1 MFSFASCNLLVLLT
15 GRVVKGRARS
25 IRSCIPA
32 LPTFFFFC
40 LPPGCISS
48 SARLQ
53 FYTFSR
59 AQSPSS
65 TKKSAHVQ
73 SSMRG
78 RFLHPET
85 VCIVCLWVLQIRA
98 PLLTLCRLFCWS
110 GCTTAAPPSHHTI
123 TPADSTKTWESHR
136 SLLDRT
142 KQSSQSHKTEVNLT
156 ASNNVKVWQHSER
169 PTKI

>member
-1 MFSFASCNLLVLLT
+1 MQSFGSADSTRCQRQSTIYQIVFSRIT
-15 GRVVKGRARS
+15 Y
-25 IRSCIPA
+25 
-32 LPTFFFFC
+32 FFFIC
-40 LPPGCISS
+40 LPPGRISS

-59 AQSPSS
+59 ARIPSS
-65 TKKSAHVQ
+65 TRTSAHVQ

-123 TPADSTKTWESHR
+123 TPATAPKLGNHIAVCSITQN
-136 SLLDRT
+136 SLLDHT
-142 KQSSQSHKTEVNLT
+142 KQKS
-156 ASNNVKVWQHSER
+156 
-169 PTKI
+169 I